1 MEVLES
7 SIELKGHKGSII
19 SLEYSKSSV
28 IGDHLLASGS
38 EDNTCRIWDL
48 KSTQVAKGIKGF
60 SEPVTSIKFA
70 QKSSLPLIYIASGTK
85 AHTFDLRNESV
96 MLTEPIQTYEFSK
109 DEINQIDVNENNK
122 FMATADDEGV
132 VNVIDLSTHKI
143 YKKTTKKHNNICM
156 SVKFRPRKSWEVW
169 SGGMD
174 SKVYEWDFSRG
185 LPTNI
190 YDMSNKEPSA
200 KQMFNPPF
208 VYNMAVSSDGEW
220 IAAGLGDTS
229 IQLLSPPN
237 KKQKKFEL
245 QEKRLEDGHNTLVN
259 CLSFVSTTHLLSGSA
274 NGQVALWNLDTL
286 EKRAFK
292 TNDSF
297 GRLNSLCVLES
308 DNKDTMLQFAAAGT
322 SQSNQ
327 SGALSIFTIKA

>member
-1 MEVLES
+1 MMEVLEPL
-7 SIELKGHKGSII
+7 IELKGHKGSII
-19 SLEYSKSSV
+19 SLEYSESSV

-48 KSTQVAKGIKGF
+48 KSTRVAKGIKGF

-85 AHTFDLRNESV
+85 VHTFDLRNESV

-132 VNVIDLSTHKI
+132 VNVI
-143 YKKTTKKHNNICM
+143 
-156 SVKFRPRKSWEVW
+156 W

-237 KKQKKFEL
+237 KKQKKSEL

-274 NGQVALWNLDTL
+274 NGQVALWDLNTL

-308 DNKDTMLQFAAAGT
+308 DNKDAMLQFAAAGT